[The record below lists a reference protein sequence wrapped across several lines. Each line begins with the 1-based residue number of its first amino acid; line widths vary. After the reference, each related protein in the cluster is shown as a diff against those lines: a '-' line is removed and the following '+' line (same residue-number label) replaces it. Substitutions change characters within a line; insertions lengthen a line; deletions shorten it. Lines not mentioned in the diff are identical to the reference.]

1 MTQDRPVDILISYKS
16 EERPVAERLAAAL
29 GRRWNVWWDHHLLA
43 GDSYRRI
50 IGEKLSEAPCVV
62 VLWSRRST
70 ESEFVLDEAGRAL
83 RRGVL
88 IPVRIEKI
96 DVPLGFGQLDYT
108 DLIDW
113 DGNETHPGFVELC
126 DAITRRIGK
135 SGHAGDS
142 RPAAPAHMP
151 TPEPVP
157 AAATPAMRRPPM
169 SRLMMAGAAAVL
181 VVILLAAALMTGGE
195 DEPISDATDSQ
206 TTQPGDDPDALA
218 TSSEPAPLAIEMIVG
233 GQVTATGT
241 VIPSGL
247 VVTPCHVL
255 GDATEATLRGAGRW
269 NGVAHVVE
277 RRCDVDLA
285 LLEPAAGAILPN
297 TSVIRFAGS
306 LEAGEAI
313 ERFRGA
319 GDRTPGKVI
328 TPLERVSYL
337 GDGSEPMRLLVTTNV
352 SSSGDS
358 GAPILDKEQR
368 IVGLL
373 VAGDGE
379 SKSLSIPSET
389 IREAFINRF
398 AP

>member
-1 MTQDRPVDILISYKS
+1 MTQERPVDILISYKS

-43 GDSYRRI
+43 GDSYRRV
-50 IGEKLSEAPCVV
+50 IGDKLSVARCVV

-88 IPVRIEKI
+88 IPARIEKV

-113 DGNETHPGFVELC
+113 NGDEKHPGFVELC
-126 DAITRRIGK
+126 DAIARRLGEP
-135 SGHAGDS
+135 GREGDP
-142 RPAAPAHMP
+142 RPTPPAPIATPEATHPAAPA
-151 TPEPVP
+151 VS
-157 AAATPAMRRPPM
+157 RPPM
-169 SRLMMAGAAAVL
+169 SRLMMAGAAGVL
-181 VVILLAAALMTGGE
+181 VVVLLVVALMTRGA
-195 DEPISDATDSQ
+195 DEPASEAADARTA
-206 TTQPGDDPDALA
+206 QPRRDAEAEA
-218 TSSEPAPLAIEMIVG
+218 TRNEAAPLSVEIIVG
-233 GQVTATGT
+233 GQVTAAGT

-269 NGVAHVVE
+269 DGVAHVVE

-297 TSVIRFAGS
+297 ASVIRFAGS

-313 ERFRGA
+313 ERVRGA

-328 TPLERVSYL
+328 APLERVSYL

-358 GAPILDKEQR
+358 GAPILDKDQR